1 MVSDLIVLD
10 PAMTP
15 AQHSELAD
23 VPPEHEWLANLPND
37 QTKRAYKADVGD
49 FSRFAG
55 LKSPAALSCRPF
67 PANTRTELPSFQWP
81 SKTDRLCIIPE
92 ER

>member
-10 PAMTP
+10 PVLTP
-15 AQHSELAD
+15 AQYSELAD
-23 VPPEHEWLANLPND
+23 VPPGHEWLANLPND
-37 QTKRAYKADVGD
+37 KTKRACKADVGD

-67 PANTRTELPSFQWP
+67 PANTRTGLPSFQWP
-81 SKTDRLCIIPE
+81 SNPGRLCIIPE